1 MKQMCTILDKLL
13 KTSMKTETKQSINQS
28 YKLLDISQHYHDKLT
43 YLGVLRFFDGL
54 LRRSALTRKIRST

>member
-1 MKQMCTILDKLL
+1 MKQMCTIHDKVL

-28 YKLLDISQHYHDKLT
+28 YKLLDISQRYCIKVT
-43 YLGVLRFFDGL
+43 YLGVLRCFDGF